1 MANWLKY
8 VIAFTLAMALML
20 LFRTLAFSI
29 HGVEGDGLAP
39 LYQDGD
45 RLLVNRCSYG
55 VRIEGGSMLPYSRLM
70 RQPVQRGDIVA
81 FTAPCGY
88 PSATTPDASQPATT
102 PDGSPSA
109 TTPDGFPSATTPDGF
124 PSGLMIARCTAVPGD
139 TIRTTNGT
147 LIVPG
152 LVNCAKADY
161 YWIEALNSKNPV
173 DSRHL
178 GFIPE
183 QNIIGKVVTVL
194 YNRKNTLLP

>member
-1 MANWLKY
+1 MKNWLKY
-8 VIAFTLAMALML
+8 VIAFASAFALML
-20 LFRTLAFSI
+20 AFRTLAFSI

-55 VRIEGGSMLPYSRLM
+55 LRIAGNSLLPYSRLM

-81 FTAPCGY
+81 FTIPDAF
-88 PSATTPDASQPATT
+88 PSATTPDVSHP
-102 PDGSPSA
+102 
-109 TTPDGFPSATTPDGF
+109 ATTPDGF
-124 PSGLMIARCTAVPGD
+124 PSGLMIARCKAVPGD

-147 LIVPG
+147 LTVPG

-161 YWIEALNSKNPV
+161 YWVEAINSKNPV

-183 QNIIGKVVTVL
+183 SHIIGKVMTVL
-194 YNRKNTLLP
+194 YNKQNTFLP